1 MRLPKA
7 VIFVFLVA
15 VGASGQAAPDRDA
28 RNPGDKANAELM
40 RWEGAL
46 QQLALEARTLS
57 DKNARPEALVAVADA
72 FWELD
77 QGKAQEFFL
86 AALDLA
92 LAIDPSEKD
101 RQSAIRTVIASAAK
115 HGSELTK
122 RLIERLES
130 EKDRE
135 SHSQAISASLD
146 LLQSDATAA
155 ESIAVASSRF
165 GPSLDS
171 AWLIFE
177 LQKRDPA
184 AADRVYSAYLNN
196 VNPGRPSQLL
206 WLAGYPFGYREAF
219 GGSADP
225 LHFTGVFGLDN
236 TGMTANA
243 TLANAFLTVTHR
255 VVTQTLQA
263 ATDVT
268 PDQAQ
273 VLNGLV
279 YFISMYLSAEFG
291 KYRPDLVNQWRII
304 QQTTG
309 ASLTSSR
316 REEIVNKLNN
326 VLAARSRTPRTN
338 AETETDIADL
348 LARAEKLP
356 TSCGR
361 DVAYATVSLQVA
373 HTRNFKRAI
382 SITDEIDDLAL
393 RDGTLQFIYYDMSVA
408 SLAKKSG
415 VDLDDSLRNA
425 ERLASPEQRGL
436 LYLKI
441 AAAWRAKGDK
451 DRAYALLLKA
461 AESAEHIAQPAIR
474 AGLLFATAYDLTELD
489 PGLSQAITKMKDAI
503 RLLNNN
509 KDVRIDQITIVRRL
523 DLACEKKSGA
533 WYGSSDNLGR
543 VDLIATLVKMAN
555 TDAATAEELAHDLA
569 HGLNRMRAL
578 SAIAASEIKSA
589 RALSKAVERRK
600 SP

>member
-7 VIFVFLVA
+7 VIFVFIAA
-15 VGASGQAAPDRDA
+15 VGAFGQGAPDRDA
-28 RNPGDKANAELM
+28 RIPSDKANAKLM
-40 RWEGAL
+40 RWEAAL
-46 QQLALEARTLS
+46 PQLALAARTLS
-57 DKNARPEALVAVADA
+57 DQNARPEALVAVADA
-72 FWELD
+72 YWELD
-77 QGKAQEFFL
+77 QGKAQELFL

-92 LAIDPSEKD
+92 LAIDPSEKE
-101 RQSAIRTVIASAAK
+101 RQSAIRTVIAAAGK
-115 HGSELTK
+115 HDSKLTK

-135 SHSQAISASLD
+135 SRSQAISAALD
-146 LLQSDATAA
+146 LLQTDASAA
-155 ESIAVASSRF
+155 ESIALASSRF
-165 GPSLDS
+165 GPSFDA

-184 AADRVYSAYLNN
+184 AANRVYSAYLNN

-219 GGSADP
+219 GGATDP
-225 LHFTGVFGLDN
+225 LQFTGVFGLDN
-236 TGMTANA
+236 TGMTPNP
-243 TLANAFLTVTHR
+243 TLANAFLTTTHR
-255 VVTQTLQA
+255 VVTQTLQS
-263 ATDVT
+263 ATDIT

-273 VLNGLV
+273 ALNGLV

-291 KYRPDLVNQWRII
+291 KYRPDLVNQWRVI
-304 QQTTG
+304 QQTAG

-316 REEIVNKLNN
+316 REEIVNKLNSI
-326 VLAARSRTPRTN
+326 VASRSRTSRAN
-338 AETETDIADL
+338 AETETDIEDL
-348 LARAEKLP
+348 LARAEKSP

-361 DVAYATVSLQVA
+361 DMAFATASMQVA
-373 HTRNFKRAI
+373 HTRDFKRAI
-382 SITDEIDDLAL
+382 SITDRIYDLAL
-393 RDGTLQFIYYDMSVA
+393 RDGTLQFIYYDMSAA

-415 VDLDDSLRNA
+415 VDLDESLRNA
-425 ERLASPEQRGL
+425 ERLASPEQRGI

-441 AAAWRAKGDK
+441 AASWRAKGDK

-509 KDVRIDQITIVRRL
+509 KDVRIDQISIVRRL
-523 DLACEKKSGA
+523 DLACDKKGGA

-543 VDLIATLVKMAN
+543 VDLIATLVKMAD

-569 HGLNRMRAL
+569 EGPNRIRAL
-578 SAIAASEIKSA
+578 AAIAVSEIRSA
-589 RALSKAVERRK
+589 RGLSKAGDRRR
-600 SP
+600 